1 MVGRPPCWR
10 LTAGGLHEVRLVAAI
25 QVSPHRWASSV
36 VVAVGGLVDAGVGG
50 CAIEMGWELG

>member
-1 MVGRPPCWR
+1 MLEVDRR
-10 LTAGGLHEVRLVAAI
+10 GLREVRLVAAI
-25 QVSPHRWASSV
+25 PVSPHRWASSV